1 MVKSYIAS
9 KTYFK
14 TIAENDFEK
23 DSNKFLS
30 KSVYRISIQSVRN
43 ERDIRIFTNEKNEKQ
58 KCSLNTL

>member
-30 KSVYRISIQSVRN
+30 YSVYRISIQSVRN
-43 ERDIRIFTNEKNEKQ
+43 ERDIQILRMKKTRNK
-58 KCSLNTL
+58 SAP